1 MNSPTDQ
8 TDSRA
13 SAIELDRTV
22 HRINID
28 RIWFLMRWLAYSLMF
43 VLLGASYAAATT
55 APSTPALPMQE
66 FIDQVLDPLATQIV
80 DEWAEE
86 SKAEYA
92 AKHPTS
98 MQNSSAGSGMW
109 YGVRS
114 WSG

>member
-1 MNSPTDQ
+1 
-8 TDSRA
+8 
-13 SAIELDRTV
+13 
-22 HRINID
+22 
-28 RIWFLMRWLAYSLMF
+28 MRWLAYSLIF
-43 VLLGASYAAATT
+43 VLLGASCAAATT
-55 APSTPALPMQE
+55 APSTPALPMEE
-66 FIDQVLDPLATQIV
+66 FINQVLDPLAGQFV